1 MSAVARD
8 AFRFYTRLTLTR
20 LTGLRASD
28 LAELMEHLRP
38 VPPSVVFHHTHPRAS
53 TTPPTPDPEILSSLA
68 RRALRARRSVRK
80 LSVEAGAR
88 RAGGTCAGC
97 GSRRATGAPRGDL
110 SIAETQRSRGDAT
123 FAAGGEREPR

>member
-28 LAELMEHLRP
+28 LAELMEHLRH

-88 RAGGTCAGC
+88 RAGGDVCRLRLAAGD
-97 GSRRATGAPRGDL
+97 GGAPR
-110 SIAETQRSRGDAT
+110 RSLDRRDAAFARGRDVRRRRRA
-123 FAAGGEREPR
+123 